1 MVWQPSDS
9 AEQTGRQQRQT
20 LNEPCYVHSRIF
32 SDTHHFCG
40 LHVKTQWA
48 CCCLLIALLLHF
60 NISSLVRTWS
70 ILTYLLLHS
79 TFYVCIWT
87 FFIFLHVNSIKNIHW
102 RRWLYKSLKPLNYCE
117 NVGWCYCNLS
127 LYPGSGA
134 TTSLSPGKQHST
146 SHYTHSMR
154 DHHW

>member
-1 MVWQPSDS
+1 MLLSKQVDS
-9 AEQTGRQQRQT
+9 SGRHWT
-20 LNEPCYVHSRIF
+20 SGATFEDL
-32 SDTHHFCG
+32 SDTQQFCG
-40 LHVKTQWA
+40 LHVKTQWG

-117 NVGWCYCNLS
+117 NVGWCVPKDHEYYSYYHLLLFTITVKHTLPYCLR
-127 LYPGSGA
+127 
-134 TTSLSPGKQHST
+134 TSWLIIIYITYK
-146 SHYTHSMR
+146 
-154 DHHW
+154 DE